1 MLTEVWRVTGPGS
14 LRRRRRRALPSW
26 GRFPSSGRLT
36 GGSAAMQSPANGC
49 APGDHPSLWGEAL
62 SPLAQEQVSQTG
74 ERNALRSCSSGSN
87 SRP

>member
-1 MLTEVWRVTGPGS
+1 MGGPD
-14 LRRRRRRALPSW
+14 A
-26 GRFPSSGRLT
+26 T
-36 GGSAAMQSPANGC
+36 QSPANGC

-74 ERNALRSCSSGSN
+74 ERKALRSCSSASN